1 MNGTTETDVLII
13 GDGPV
18 GQTLGILLARQ
29 GWPVTVVDKWP
40 AAFSISRAVAFDSEA
55 ARILCTAGIRDFVAD
70 DTEPSGTYCWE
81 NAAGE
86 TLLRIEGN
94 QRGWCHWPDST
105 SMFQPGLEAALAQ
118 RGTEL
123 PSLRVLR
130 GHEAVDIVEHD
141 SHVDV
146 DIVNQRQERQTI
158 SARWVI
164 GCDGAN
170 SFVRQRIGT
179 EMQDLRF
186 SHDWLIC
193 DVVLD
198 DPHPFE
204 PNNLQ
209 VCDPDRPRTAA
220 SAGPGHRR
228 WEFMRV
234 GGESVEDLDTPES
247 AWRLLALFDVTPDNA
262 TLLRHAVYTFRARW
276 ADQWRRNRLLI
287 AGDAAHLMPPFA
299 GQGMCS
305 GIRDAANLAWKLDL
319 VLRGQADDTLLD
331 TYEQERRAHVP
342 HAVKMSVDL
351 GKVICQL
358 DPKAA
363 RDRDMV
369 MGAARKRG
377 VGAGKA
383 DAPVH
388 PLKTGLL
395 QTDRDGVAPRWP
407 AGDLSPQGRVSGE
420 GRTDLFDDVVGRGFT
435 LITTVDPAELLDAD
449 SVDFLTGIGG
459 HVVQVLP
466 AGSEDHDRAGTV
478 VDVDD
483 VYLPYLADKGARAM
497 LVRPDMYVFGAAR
510 DRADCVALVND
521 MRERTFAKE
530 SVAV

>member
-1 MNGTTETDVLII
+1 MNATSETDVLII

-18 GQTLGILLARQ
+18 GQTLAILLAQR
-29 GWPVTVVDKWP
+29 GWPVTVVERWP
-40 AAFSISRAVAFDSEA
+40 EAFSISRAVAFDSEA
-55 ARILCTAGIRDFVAD
+55 ARILCAAGIGDFVAG

-81 NAAGE
+81 NAEGE

-94 QRGWCHWPDST
+94 ERGWCHWPDST
-105 SMFQPGLEAALAQ
+105 SMFQPGLEAALAE
-118 RGTEL
+118 RGTAL
-123 PSLRVLR
+123 STLRVLR
-130 GHEAVDIVEHD
+130 GHEAVDLVERD
-141 SHVDV
+141 SRVDV
-146 DIVNQRQERQTI
+146 DIVGRDQQRQTI

-170 SFVRQRIGT
+170 SFVRRHIDTG
-179 EMQDLRF
+179 MQDLRF

-209 VCDPDRPRTAA
+209 VCDPERPRTAA

-228 WEFMRV
+228 WEFMRTD
-234 GGESVEDLDTPES
+234 GESVEELDTPEN

-262 TLLRHAVYTFRARW
+262 TLLRHAVYTFQARW
-276 ADQWRRNRLLI
+276 ADRWRSGRLLI
-287 AGDAAHLMPPFA
+287 AGDAAHVMPPFA

-319 VLRGQADDTLLD
+319 VLRGAADDELLD
-331 TYEQERRAHVP
+331 SYEQERRAHVP

-369 MGAARKRG
+369 MSAARKRG
-377 VGAGKA
+377 VGAGKPQ
-383 DAPVH
+383 APVH

-407 AGDLSPQGRVSGE
+407 AGDLSPQGRVRAD
-420 GRTDLFDDVVGRGFT
+420 GRTDLFDKVVGRGFG
-435 LITTVDPAELLDAD
+435 LITTEDPRELLDAD
-449 SVDFLTGIGG
+449 GLEFLERIGA
-459 HVVQVLP
+459 HVVRVLP
-466 AGSEDHDRAGTV
+466 AGSEDGGEGTV

-510 DRADCVALVND
+510 DRADCIELVDD
-521 MRERTFAKE
+521 MRSRTFAPAV
-530 SVAV
+530 VAV